1 VRVLVV
7 DERQAERLWYL
18 GEDLVDSSDA
28 VWCEPGGLVLRA
40 DRVPTA
46 TRWTGE
52 RFVPI
57 EVSTA
62 SAPTTSRVDLIT
74 LRAAGDPPNRYGEFM
89 GRSSA
94 PTDAQIDQVAAVWKV
109 SLPDA
114 GALAAGDLVELVIDW
129 EGDVAQLRLD
139 GIPIRDRF
147 WDGLTWRIDV
157 TDIDPAAELTLHI
170 VPITAETAVDLDA
183 AARARVEAA
192 GRLCAVNQVN
202 RVVSTRWIETP
213 R

>member
-1 VRVLVV
+1 
-7 DERQAERLWYL
+7 
-18 GEDLVDSSDA
+18 
-28 VWCEPGGLVLRA
+28 
-40 DRVPTA
+40 
-46 TRWTGE
+46 
-52 RFVPI
+52 
-57 EVSTA
+57 
-62 SAPTTSRVDLIT
+62 
-74 LRAAGDPPNRYGEFM
+74 M
-89 GRSSA
+89 
-94 PTDAQIDQVAAVWKV
+94 
-109 SLPDA
+109 
-114 GALAAGDLVELVIDW
+114 GDLVELVIDW

-192 GRLCAVNQVN
+192 SRLCAVNQVT